1 MNHTMKLND
10 YTSRQNNSQNIFEIH
25 KCIQPKKRN
34 CSNCNYVFISKDEL
48 HRASIAHVAGAAFR
62 TLDQIV

>member
-25 KCIQPKKRN
+25 KYIQPKKGIVLTVTMFSLVRT
-34 CSNCNYVFISKDEL
+34 NYTE
-48 HRASIAHVAGAAFR
+48 RP
-62 TLDQIV
+62 